1 MTTAFTPHLYVD
13 LGALDSTEGPQPTIG
28 VRTDDQRLL
37 YPRAVNVLFGPPESG
52 KTLAASCIAADT
64 LYEGGSVLVVDI
76 DHNGPHATRQRL
88 RSFGITVDTLGDPSR
103 FRYAE
108 PDAPDELAQIIAEAG
123 GWRPSLVLLDSIGEL
138 MPMYGGNSNDADDFT
153 RVNRVTLAAFA
164 QTGAAVLAIDH
175 EAKSASSRDYG
186 SSGTAAKKRAVDGIM
201 LRVKVTQPFTP
212 GHGGRSTLSI
222 VKDRHGALRRASPI
236 GDSEPVAA
244 NFQLIAHGDALDW
257 KFWTPDGGSTDARTT
272 ADVAS
277 LRALFPAPTG
287 IRDVKARMTWGTARA
302 QSAWN
307 AYKQRVP
314 RSPGTQK
321 NEEPA
326 SVPRSSPLIGEEQEH
341 ADPQTP
347 TETP

>member
-28 VRTDDQRLL
+28 IRTDDQRLL

-88 RSFGITVDTLGDPSR
+88 RSFGITVDLLSDPAR

-108 PDAPDELAQIIAEAG
+108 PDAPDALAQIIAEAA
-123 GWRPSLVLLDSIGEL
+123 GWQPSLVLLDSIGEL

-153 RVNRVTLAAFA
+153 RINRVTLAAFA
-164 QTGAAVLAIDH
+164 RTGAAVLAIDH

-222 VKDRHGALRRASPI
+222 VKDRHGALRRASPV
-236 GDSEPVAA
+236 GESEPVAA

-257 KFWTPDGGSTDARTT
+257 KFWTPTT
-272 ADVAS
+272 ADTHHDPKVEADALELDTLTPPPAS
-277 LRALFPAPTG
+277 T
-287 IRDVKARMTWGTARA
+287 RDVQERLHWSPRRA
-302 QSAWN
+302 APALKHWRATRYPEAEGNGKQDSATCFPPPIGG
-307 AYKQRVP
+307 KRVAAP
-314 RSPGTQK
+314 DHK
-321 NEEPA
+321 
-326 SVPRSSPLIGEEQEH
+326 
-341 ADPQTP
+341 P